1 MYVPYRALG
10 QQTNTA
16 TSPKC
21 TKHIPCRADE
31 GLSDLGARY
40 PPGLVHGGARM
51 GESPDVLHCHDEVA
65 GRLEQLHRLVVGDAE
80 EAPAVHLQDLVSY
93 LWSQDGVR
101 LAGPGAFLLG
111 ICLLLPPSPTRE
123 ELLSL
128 PHHQIRTTSR
138 KTRKKGQV
146 PVAGDQALKLTAS
159 KGPVWRS
166 LFRTPSQTNL
176 PSLPD

>member
-10 QQTNTA
+10 QQPDTA
-16 TSPKC
+16 TSPER

-40 PPGLVHGGARM
+40 PPGLVHGGAGM
-51 GESPDVLHCHDEVA
+51 GQPPDVLHRHDEVA

-93 LWSQDGVR
+93 LRSQDGVSP
-101 LAGPGAFLLG
+101 AGPEAFMSG
-111 ICLLLPPSPTRE
+111 KCLLLPSSPTRE
-123 ELLSL
+123 KLLST

-146 PVAGDQALKLTAS
+146 LVAGDQALTVTAS
-159 KGPVWRS
+159 EGPVCRS
-166 LFRTPSQTNL
+166 LLRTPSQTNL
-176 PSLPD
+176 PSPPH